1 MRICVPTEVKNNE
14 YRVALTPAGVHDLV
28 AAGHEVFVQR
38 GAGVGSSMPDA
49 EYEAAGATLLD
60 DAAEV
65 WARAEL
71 LLKVKEPIASEY
83 GYFRDDLVLFTYL
96 HLAADRPLTDRLV
109 ADRVT
114 AIAYETVQLA
124 GGGLPLL
131 APMSEVAGRLAPT
144 VGAATLHAL
153 GRAASACSCRACRAP
168 APARVT
174 VIGGGVAGANAAV
187 IAVGLGADVTVFD
200 TNVQRLRYLDD
211 HFQGRVKTAASNP
224 LDLDRAVVDSDLVI
238 GSVLIPGAKAPKLVT
253 NDMVSRMRPGS
264 VLVDIAV
271 DQGGCFEDTRPTTHA
286 DPTFPVHGS
295 VFYCVANMPGA
306 VPNTSTSALTNATL
320 PYIRQIAR
328 RGWKDALRA
337 DAALAAGL
345 NTVGGDRRQPG
356 RRDRAR
362 PGARAAGGR
371 AGLSRPVRLRTLR
384 ARRPA
389 SAPGRAASARVRRG
403 RRRSSGCTRPG
414 PRGRAPRCRG

>member
-1 MRICVPTEVKNNE
+1 MRISVPTEVKNNE

-38 GAGVGSSMPDA
+38 GAGIGSSMPDS
-49 EYEAAGATLLD
+49 EYDDAGAVLLD
-60 DAAEV
+60 DAGDV
-65 WARAEL
+65 WSRAEL
-71 LLKVKEPIASEY
+71 LLKVKEPIAGEY
-83 GYFRDDLVLFTYL
+83 ANFRDDLVVFTYL
-96 HLAADRPLTDRLV
+96 HLAADRGLTEQLV
-109 ADRVT
+109 SDRVT

-131 APMSEVAGRLAPT
+131 APMSEVAGRLAPM
-144 VGAATLHAL
+144 VGASTLMRSAGGL
-153 GRAASACSCRACRAP
+153 GLLMSGVPGTRP
-168 APARVT
+168 AKVT

-187 IAVGLGADVTVFD
+187 IAVGMGADVTVFD

-224 LDLDRAVVDSDLVI
+224 FDLDRAVVDSDLVI

-253 NDMVSRMRPGS
+253 NGMVGRMRPGS

-271 DQGGCFEDTRPTTHA
+271 DQGGCFEDTHPTTHA
-286 DPTFPVHGS
+286 EPTFPVHGS

-306 VPNTSTSALTNATL
+306 VPHTSTSALTNATL

-345 NTVGGDRRQPG
+345 NTVAGSVVNPG
-356 RRDRAR
+356 VAT
-362 PGARAAGGR
+362 AH
-371 AGLSRPVRLRTLR
+371 GLEETPLADAL
-384 ARRPA
+384 A
-389 SAPGRAASARVRRG
+389 
-403 RRRSSGCTRPG
+403 
-414 PRGRAPRCRG
+414 

>member
-1 MRICVPTEVKNNE
+1 MRISVPTEVKNNE

-28 AAGHEVFVQR
+28 ASGHEVFVQR
-38 GAGVGSSMPDA
+38 GAGEGSSMPDA
-49 EYEAAGATLLD
+49 EYEAAGAVLLD

-96 HLAADRPLTDRLV
+96 HLAADRPLTERLL

-114 AIAYETVQLA
+114 AIAYESVQVA

-144 VGAATLHAL
+144 VGAATLMRSAGGL
-153 GRAASACSCRACRAP
+153 GLLMSGVPGTRP
-168 APARVT
+168 ATVT

-224 LDLDRAVVDSDLVI
+224 LDLDRAVVASDLVI

-253 NDMVSRMRPGS
+253 NDMVARMRPGS

-271 DQGGCFEDTRPTTHA
+271 DQGGCFEDTHPTTHA

-295 VFYCVANMPGA
+295 IFYCVANMPGA

-328 RGWKDALRA
+328 HGWQAALRS
-337 DAALAAGL
+337 DTALAAGL
-345 NTVGGDRRQPG
+345 NTVGGQV
-356 RRDRAR
+356 AN
-362 PGARAAGGR
+362 AGV
-371 AGLSRPVRLRTLR
+371 ATAHGLEL
-384 ARRPA
+384 
-389 SAPGRAASARVRRG
+389 APLDVALV
-403 RRRSSGCTRPG
+403 
-414 PRGRAPRCRG
+414 